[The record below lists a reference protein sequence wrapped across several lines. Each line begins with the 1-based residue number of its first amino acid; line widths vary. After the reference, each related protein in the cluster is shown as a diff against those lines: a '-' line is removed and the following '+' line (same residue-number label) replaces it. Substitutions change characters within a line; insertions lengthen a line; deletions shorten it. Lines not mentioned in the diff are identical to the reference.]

1 MSYDKE
7 FLTIF
12 NEHYPFERYILKNP
26 KPIGNLFDDA
36 ILTEI
41 FVPATEIKP
50 IVDNGQLICFT
61 NISKDDIYLKL
72 QTHSGEIRMGYWD
85 FAKHIRENIID
96 IIITDFG
103 QYEWECL
110 YVDHEDNEDLLNLL
124 QNQKDIILSRYTSC
138 NIKDTSNSEFIK

>member
-7 FLTIF
+7 FLAIF
-12 NEHYPFERYILKNP
+12 NEHYPFERYILKKP

-36 ILTEI
+36 VLTEI

-61 NISKDDIYLKL
+61 NIPKDEIYLKL
-72 QTHSGEIRMGYWD
+72 QTHGGEIRMGYWD
-85 FAKHIRENIID
+85 FAEHIRENIRD

-124 QNQKDIILSRYTSC
+124 QNQKDIISSRYTLC